1 MRINNNNSLDL
12 AAKAGETLTLTYV
25 SGDAVV
31 TFLGFGQQDRLSSG
45 STRALVVP
53 QTGTDI
59 PLLVRATFK
68 DANGGFASTRISDA
82 AGNAAPF
89 TFTQFPGVV
98 TNAVVFLI
106 DIE

>member
-1 MRINNNNSLDL
+1 VRINNNNSLDL

-31 TFLGFGQQDRLSSG
+31 TFLGFGQQG
-45 STRALVVP
+45 ALTPGATQPLVIP
-53 QTGTDI
+53 ATGTDI
-59 PLLVRATFK
+59 PLLVRAVFK
-68 DANGGFASTRISDA
+68 DANGGFASIRISDA

-98 TNAVVFLI
+98 TNAIVFLI

>member
-25 SGDAVV
+25 SGDAIV
-31 TFLGFGQQDRLSSG
+31 TFLGFGQQDTLTPG
-45 STRALVVP
+45 STRMLVVP
-53 QTGTDI
+53 TTGTDI

-68 DANGGFASTRISDA
+68 DTSGGHASIRVSDA

-89 TFTQFPGVV
+89 TFNQFPGVV
-98 TNAVVFLI
+98 TDAVVFLI